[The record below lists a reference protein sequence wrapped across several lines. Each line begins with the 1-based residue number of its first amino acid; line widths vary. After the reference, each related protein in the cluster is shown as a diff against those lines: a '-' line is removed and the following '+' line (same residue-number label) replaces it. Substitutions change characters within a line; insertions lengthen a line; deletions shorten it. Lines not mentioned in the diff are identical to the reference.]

1 MNASCDEV
9 DAFYAHNLK
18 LYKRYFHG
26 QNLLK
31 NLQIIISAITS
42 GGIISTIFINKSTI
56 KIITAT
62 ISTISLGISL
72 YFRNYDSK
80 NKSIKYKLAYE
91 EAWNIKNEY
100 KSFLNDYND
109 LDIDSIKEKR
119 DELTKQFYNLKI
131 NND

>member
-1 MNASCDEV
+1 M
-9 DAFYAHNLK
+9 
-18 LYKRYFHG
+18 
-26 QNLLK
+26 LK

-62 ISTISLGISL
+62 ISTVLLGISL
-72 YFRNYDSK
+72 YFRNYDFK

-109 LDIDSIKEKR
+109 LDIDSIKEK
-119 DELTKQFYNLKI
+119 EMNLQNNFTILKLIMTKV
-131 NND
+131 

>member
-1 MNASCDEV
+1 M
-9 DAFYAHNLK
+9 
-18 LYKRYFHG
+18 
-26 QNLLK
+26 LK